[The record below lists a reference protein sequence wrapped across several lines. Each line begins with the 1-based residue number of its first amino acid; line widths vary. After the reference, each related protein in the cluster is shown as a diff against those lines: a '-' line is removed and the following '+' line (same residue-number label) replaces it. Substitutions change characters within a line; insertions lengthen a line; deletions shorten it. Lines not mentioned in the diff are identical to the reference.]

1 MEAYASHETLLA
13 QEDFRRLL
21 LWSAGA
27 HVLVAAWLVWSPV
40 FRSSSIE
47 PAPVFVQVMDAPRA
61 PAAPAAKPAAAK
73 PVSKPAPPAPKPAPA
88 AKPAPARQKVDEVV
102 LPAKP
107 KELPKS
113 APKPNP
119 PAPTAQEL
127 LDRMRAKVAQEPPP
141 APTAQE
147 LLDRM
152 RARAAAQEQAAPRAN
167 APAAAVDPAAGAAAA
182 SGGAGR
188 FDPEMAAYHRKIQT
202 MLYAN
207 WVGANQ
213 FRHQPELR
221 ASFEVRVQPDG
232 RIRAVRLV
240 RSSGNRFYD
249 ESAERAILK
258 SEPLPNPPRGEITL
272 SLTFNPME
280 IL

>member
-1 MEAYASHETLLA
+1 MDAYASHETLLA

-40 FRSSSIE
+40 FRPSSIE

-73 PVSKPAPPAPKPAPA
+73 PVSKPAPPAPAPKPAPA

-113 APKPNP
+113 APKPN
-119 PAPTAQEL
+119 
-127 LDRMRAKVAQEPPP
+127 PP

-272 SLTFNPME
+272 SLTFDPME